1 MSGDQKPGGGP
12 IDLGEEDRAAIDHY
26 HGRLMTATHYELLG
40 VARDADRKTIR
51 DAYFALSRRFHP
63 DVFYKRELGLY
74 KPRINE
80 IFHAFTRAYDVLS
93 NARQR
98 AGYDLHLASLQS
110 EPPSGISSVPPPPR
124 PPAAAN
130 TSTPVRAPTP
140 APVPSNP
147 SQPAVSRAPT
157 PAQPFTPRA
166 PTPTHGFTPRAPTP
180 APMQPPTQSFSPR
193 APTPPPMQPP
203 AATRAPTPAPFAAGS
218 ASSSGSS
225 QSVRELAR
233 EGVVVPP
240 SLRSIVE
247 VSGPRSATPRAP
259 SESSSNV
266 PIDPAARQRA
276 MEAMARRLGGN
287 RNAVAS
293 SRPSHAPPESPAR
306 PTAQQIADERAARV
320 AQLVA
325 QAEDSQKKGDLDAAL
340 ESYRKAAQIAR
351 EDASIK
357 ARIDA
362 VNQLVQTRKTSE
374 YIEKARE
381 ATKKGDAEAAA
392 NFWEKAWEG
401 RPTDASLLL
410 NAAEVLAKYSKDHK
424 RAAEFANRALQID
437 ARLFRAHV
445 VLATVFLAAGLR
457 ASARGAIENAAKLE
471 PDNPAL
477 KELRDKLGPM
487 SIAEQFGLRGR

>member
-26 HGRLMTATHYELLG
+26 QGRLLTATHYELLG

-63 DVFYKRELGLY
+63 DVFYKRELGPY

-124 PPAAAN
+124 APTPAA

-157 PAQPFTPRA
+157 PTQPFTPRA
-166 PTPTHGFTPRAPTP
+166 PTPTHGF
-180 APMQPPTQSFSPR
+180 SPR

-203 AATRAPTPAPFAAGS
+203 GARAQTPTPFAAGS
-218 ASSSGSS
+218 PPSTGSS

-287 RNAVAS
+287 RNAGAS

-306 PTAQQIADERAARV
+306 PSAQQIADERASRV
-320 AQLVA
+320 AQLIT
-325 QAEDSQKKGDLDAAL
+325 QAEEAQKKGDLDAAL
-340 ESYRKAAQIAR
+340 ESYRKAAQFAR
-351 EDASIK
+351 EDTSIK

-381 ATKKGDAEAAA
+381 AQKKGDAENAA
-392 NFWEKAWEG
+392 NYWEKAWEG
-401 RPTDASLLL
+401 RPTDAALLL

-424 RAAEFANRALQID
+424 RAADFANRALQID

-471 PDNPAL
+471 PENPAL

>member
-12 IDLGEEDRAAIDHY
+12 IDLSEEDRAAIDHY

-40 VARDADRKTIR
+40 VARDVDRKAIR

-63 DVFYKRELGLY
+63 DVFYKRELGPY
-74 KPRINE
+74 KSRINE

-98 AGYDLHLASLQS
+98 AGYDLHLASFQS
-110 EPPSGISSVPPPPR
+110 DPPSGISSAPPPPPR
-124 PPAAAN
+124 SPAA
-130 TSTPVRAPTP
+130 TSTSAAVRAPTP

-147 SQPAVSRAPT
+147 SQPA
-157 PAQPFTPRA
+157 TPRA

-180 APMQPPTQSFSPR
+180 APMQPPAQPFSPR

-203 AATRAPTPAPFAAGS
+203 FASRAPTPAPFAAGS
-218 ASSSGSS
+218 PPSTGSS

-247 VSGPRSATPRAP
+247 VSGPRAATPRAP

-293 SRPSHAPPESPAR
+293 SRPSHAPPEVAAR
-306 PTAQQIADERAARV
+306 PTAQQIADERASRA

-325 QAEDSQKKGDLDAAL
+325 QAEEAQKKGDLDAAL

-351 EDASIK
+351 DDATIK

-410 NAAEVLAKYSKDHK
+410 NAAEVLSKYSKDHK

-471 PDNPAL
+471 PENPAL
-477 KELRDKLGPM
+477 KELREKLGPM